1 MKTVNSSVLV
11 NTQITGSED
20 TTLTMSTS
28 RRSKKRTSPSDCE
41 VRDVSI
47 PDNLL
52 PSSSHAGSQG
62 STKKR
67 CKARELS
74 EDVIRE
80 IVLDSDE
87 EYNVSSS
94 SGDESTESDDSSGEA
109 GSEVI
114 VPHPVSSSPGRID
127 SPSSFIWSE
136 IKENSIII
144 PFTGRPG
151 LKVELTGQDPSDFFF
166 LVANDEFV
174 NIIIRETNA
183 NAVDILSRSPLPRS
197 RITEW
202 KDVTR
207 DELEVFF
214 GLLFLMG
221 NIRLNRIPY
230 YWKRS
235 NLYDFPI
242 FRQNMSRD
250 RFMLILRALH
260 FSRNPKEN
268 DAIPTDPLYK
278 VRPVLDAFVNNMN
291 MIYYPEKNLS
301 LDESMVLWRGRLYFR
316 QYIKSKRHKYGLKLY
331 VLSEPSG
338 LVLNFCVY
346 TGAQDC
352 VIGGRGHTDKVV
364 KYLLQKFLNAGHA
377 VYMDNFYNSVNLCL
391 HLLQNNTYV
400 TGTLQGNRKNN
411 PLDVVNKKLK
421 RGESFS
427 RHTNEGI
434 SVMKWRDKREILL
447 ISSEHDADFVDVQTK
462 FGTIS
467 RRPKMVV
474 KYNQFMGGIDRMDQL
489 LAYYPLERKSLRW
502 YMKLGLHLLN
512 LVMNNAYCLFK
523 KYGGRSRSL
532 LEFRDNVIASLIYK
546 NTIPMIRDAPK
557 PLGENKKN
565 HLPSKSSEKRSQ
577 RKRCR
582 VCYSKGMR
590 KDVST

>member
-260 FSRNPKEN
+260 FSRNPKEY

-278 VRPVLDAFVNNMN
+278 ELKIV
-291 MIYYPEKNLS
+291 S
-301 LDESMVLWRGRLYFR
+301 LVGVDIP
-316 QYIKSKRHKYGLKLY
+316 IK
-331 VLSEPSG
+331 
-338 LVLNFCVY
+338 
-346 TGAQDC
+346 
-352 VIGGRGHTDKVV
+352 
-364 KYLLQKFLNAGHA
+364 
-377 VYMDNFYNSVNLCL
+377 
-391 HLLQNNTYV
+391 
-400 TGTLQGNRKNN
+400 
-411 PLDVVNKKLK
+411 
-421 RGESFS
+421 
-427 RHTNEGI
+427 
-434 SVMKWRDKREILL
+434 
-447 ISSEHDADFVDVQTK
+447 
-462 FGTIS
+462 
-467 RRPKMVV
+467 
-474 KYNQFMGGIDRMDQL
+474 
-489 LAYYPLERKSLRW
+489 
-502 YMKLGLHLLN
+502 
-512 LVMNNAYCLFK
+512 
-523 KYGGRSRSL
+523 
-532 LEFRDNVIASLIYK
+532 
-546 NTIPMIRDAPK
+546 
-557 PLGENKKN
+557 
-565 HLPSKSSEKRSQ
+565 
-577 RKRCR
+577 
-582 VCYSKGMR
+582 
-590 KDVST
+590 